1 MFVYRFL
8 CFIQKNFL
16 AVFVYRWLLVIGYRR
31 LLVILY
37 MLVITMLL
45 STQFALLSFGL
56 MATEVKRGKKWNCCA
71 KLLARICN
79 ARRATYK
86 WMNEGKRARNWI
98 HQEMLMLHATS
109 TIGRWQQ
116 QYNPFVRRQTIALHC
131 LSSRERIR

>member
-56 MATEVKRGKKWNCCA
+56 MATEVKRGKK
-71 KLLARICN
+71 
-79 ARRATYK
+79 
-86 WMNEGKRARNWI
+86 
-98 HQEMLMLHATS
+98 
-109 TIGRWQQ
+109 
-116 QYNPFVRRQTIALHC
+116 
-131 LSSRERIR
+131 